1 MAVAD
6 KEKTRI
12 LGVKELDK
20 MFKQLPKQIKQAK
33 TSCLKLY
40 RLIIRDIIAHY
51 LDTFNQCNFNNLNI
65 RSRFSDSYYRR

>member
-33 TSCLKLY
+33 
-40 RLIIRDIIAHY
+40 I
-51 LDTFNQCNFNNLNI
+51 
-65 RSRFSDSYYRR
+65 